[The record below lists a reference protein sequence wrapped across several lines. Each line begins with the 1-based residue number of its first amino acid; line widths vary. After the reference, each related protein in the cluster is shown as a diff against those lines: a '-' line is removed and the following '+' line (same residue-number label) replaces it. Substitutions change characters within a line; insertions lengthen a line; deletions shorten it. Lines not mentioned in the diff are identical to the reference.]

1 MAKKAEKSDNFF
13 LQYYE
18 EVSTR
23 QLVKHGNI
31 PPSLKGGQK
40 ATISTAALHPQDCLT
55 LNIDSGNQEERERE
69 REASRPSPE
78 MFPLSGE
85 IPSSSCFTNACVER
99 DNEKGERS
107 SAVTF
112 MRLLG
117 CFADEFY
124 LSKANLAHFM

>member
-1 MAKKAEKSDNFF
+1 M
-13 LQYYE
+13 
-18 EVSTR
+18 STK

-69 REASRPSPE
+69 REREREAARPSPE
-78 MFPLSGE
+78 MFPLPGE
-85 IPSSSCFTNACVER
+85 ISSSSCFTNACVER

-107 SAVTF
+107 SAATF